1 MEMRLF
7 NCILFSCSC
16 PSDRR
21 GARCEEVNI
30 DIEGMATQL
39 QKLEADELCKQERYD
54 LLLKSVGYES
64 RFLDCIKRNYGLNL
78 NIKGK
83 KETKEQRRERK
94 RKERERK
101 RRKKL
106 RRRKKKK
113 ERKRLRTLKRH
124 YRASGKDSSTIQQKE
139 SSEIS
144 AIQQQLLST
153 DTSLQQSRE
162 RGVRRHKIRHIAD
175 KVRSKDR
182 LRPITVYLAGTATPP
197 SFSHSATISALS

>member
-1 MEMRLF
+1 MRSWLF
-7 NCILFSCSC
+7 TCILSHFSC

-64 RFLDCIKRNYGLNL
+64 RFLDCIKKNYGLNL
-78 NIKGK
+78 NIKDK
-83 KETKEQRRERK
+83 KETKQQRRERK
-94 RKERERK
+94 RKEREKK

-106 RRRKKKK
+106 RRRQKKK
-113 ERKRLRTLKRH
+113 ERKRLRTLKRR
-124 YRASGKDSSTIQQKE
+124 YRASGTDYSSSPQRE

-144 AIQQQLLST
+144 AIQQRLLASN
-153 DTSLQQSRE
+153 SSFKQSR
-162 RGVRRHKIRHIAD
+162 
-175 KVRSKDR
+175 
-182 LRPITVYLAGTATPP
+182 Y
-197 SFSHSATISALS
+197 TIV